1 MTKLIEATRV
11 GLKRISFGSLR
22 RPKAALLALAL
33 ALVLGLAPAALILA
47 PEAQAAANPPGC
59 QTVDVNQTYSWQIP
73 GWGSVRGARVHLVAK
88 WCWDDRTVTATFAPY
103 DYFTATDLG
112 SFYASWKKTSITET
126 WQDPQ
131 FGGNWT
137 RDILLQG
144 NIDVS
149 VFKYGHI
156 KTIPVNIDLKLFG
169 DGVYYA
175 TGF

>member
-1 MTKLIEATRV
+1 MPNFRSHANSSQPDNRR
-11 GLKRISFGSLR
+11 RISLR
-22 RPKAALLALAL
+22 RPKTALLAL
-33 ALVLGLAPAALILA
+33 ALVLGLAPTGLILA
-47 PEAQAAANPPGC
+47 PEAHAAANPPGC
-59 QTVDVNQTYSWQIP
+59 QTVDTWRTY
-73 GWGSVRGARVHLVAK
+73 GWGSIVRLGRVHLVAK

-103 DYFTATDLG
+103 DYFTATNVG
-112 SFYASWKKTSITET
+112 SFYMTWKKTSITET

-149 VFKYGHI
+149 VLKYGHI

-175 TGF
+175 TGY